1 MYLTLGFWIALATT
15 VVLMVVSLVSGFGRK
30 RRFHLV
36 TGPLTMVSLTVAVIL
51 TEQLV
56 RKYQFPPD
64 ELAIHKVC
72 AKTAGL
78 SALPVVVTGVM
89 LARWQAIRPWH
100 RLAVVLFVLASLV
113 ATGTGIWVWSLAT
126 LRTGA

>member
-1 MYLTLGFWIALATT
+1 MYLTLGFWVALTTT

-30 RRFHLV
+30 RRLHLV

-56 RKYQFPPD
+56 RKFEFPAE
-64 ELAIHKVC
+64 ELAFHKIC

-78 SALPVVVTGVM
+78 SALPVVVTGLM
-89 LARWQAIRPWH
+89 LVRWQAMRPWH

-126 LRTGA
+126 LRPGN